1 MGRFRF
7 RPLPRPRPTPP
18 PRPIRWG
25 RPPPPR
31 ARPPPPPPR
40 KNPIDIYRKEIV
52 NLKNDINKKNA
63 LITDLNY
70 KITEFSKSNTFYKDK
85 MYGKN
90 KELGFLNILTKNSNK
105 LENFNNINS
114 IEEMTEGFTP
124 AELKNLQNENILLEK
139 QIQENNNNYSADDT
153 QVFYKQQQFF
163 RQKDLNFY
171 LFIIFYTL
179 ILGLAIYLFLF
190 NTTFNLYLKIFI
202 IIILGIYP
210 FIIEYIEFALYFIS
224 YYVYALVNGTTFD
237 IDNYYGFTFT
247 QSQ

>member
-1 MGRFRF
+1 
-7 RPLPRPRPTPP
+7 
-18 PRPIRWG
+18 
-25 RPPPPR
+25 
-31 ARPPPPPPR
+31 
-40 KNPIDIYRKEIV
+40 
-52 NLKNDINKKNA
+52 
-63 LITDLNY
+63 
-70 KITEFSKSNTFYKDK
+70 

-114 IEEMTEGFTP
+114 IEEMTEGFTD
-124 AELKNLQNENILLEK
+124 AELKTLKNENILLEK

-171 LFIIFYTL
+171 LFIIFYSL

-190 NTTFNLYLKIFI
+190 NTTFTVYLKIFI

-210 FIIEYIEFALYFIS
+210 FIIEYIEFGLYFIS

-247 QSQ
+247 QSHK